1 VIDRDR
7 PTARPLAGGDS
18 GTVVTVGTFDGVHR
32 GHWQLL
38 ERVRETAEAVGLPSV
53 LVTFDPHPL
62 AIVRPDHAPPL
73 LTTPAEKIEVL
84 AESGIN
90 YMVLLRFDKNLASW
104 PPERFVREILIGRF
118 AMRHLVIGHDHG
130 FGRGRSGDVD
140 TLRRLGAEE
149 GFSLDVV
156 DAVESGDRA
165 VSSSGIRAHLER
177 GDVAAAG
184 RALGRPYAI
193 RATVVRGDGRG
204 RSLGFPTAN
213 LRVAHPA
220 KLIPAEGI
228 YAARALLRDRAV
240 DGVVHIGARPTF
252 PGTEATVELYLFD
265 FDEDL
270 YGAELALTLCER
282 IREVRRFADVESLI
296 RAIEEDVRTARAM
309 HASGAGAC
317 GVRR

>member
-7 PTARPLAGGDS
+7 SAARPLAGGDS

-38 ERVRETAEAVGLPSV
+38 ERVRETAQAVGLPSV

-90 YMVLLRFDKNLASW
+90 YMVLLRFDKELASW

-184 RALGRPYAI
+184 LALGRPYAI

-296 RAIEEDVRTARAM
+296 RAIEEDVRTARAI
-309 HASGAGAC
+309 HASGAGVC
-317 GVRR
+317 GVRK

>member
-1 VIDRDR
+1 MIDRDR
-7 PTARPLAGGDS
+7 SAARPLAGGDA

-149 GFSLDVV
+149 GFSVDVV

-296 RAIEEDVRTARAM
+296 SAIEEDVRTARAI
-309 HASGAGAC
+309 HASGSGAC